1 MRGASRKDIVMYR
14 TNSAMRSKLLR
25 EGEPGHPGAG
35 GGGATPPPAEEGL
48 TEAGRAAIQRERE
61 AAKESGRARA
71 AAVAQATELQKE
83 LDELKGATQSDL
95 EKALA
100 AAKKEARTEVLS
112 AANGRLIKAE
122 VKAAAAAL
130 GFHNPSDA
138 AVQLR
143 DSFGDVKVSDDG
155 EVDEAAVKA
164 LIEQLAKDKPYLVKT
179 ENGRPQPLLGQGHHQ
194 QSPNAGRDQALEQAR
209 RRGFAKSD

>member
-1 MRGASRKDIVMYR
+1 MRGASRKEIGMHR
-14 TNSAMRSKLLR
+14 INSTMRSKLLR
-25 EGEPGHPGAG
+25 EGEPGQPGAG

-48 TEAGRAAIQRERE
+48 TEAGKAAIQRERE
-61 AAKESGRARA
+61 AAKEAGRAKA
-71 AAVAQATELQKE
+71 AAVSQLAELQKE

-100 AAKKEARTEVLS
+100 AAKKEAKTEVLS
-112 AANGRLIKAE
+112 SANNRLIKAE

-155 EVDEAAVKA
+155 DVDEATVKA

-179 ENGRPQPLLGQGHHQ
+179 DSGRPTPLPGQGQHQ
-194 QSPNAGRDQALEQAR
+194 TPPNSGLEQAR
-209 RRGFAKSD
+209 EQARKRGFAKAE